1 MRELSLEKMGL
12 VLVIGLVLV
21 SVLGLNVFQ
30 KALVKPASSPIVFTY
45 EPTKVTNTT
54 KTITATTAKIA
65 AMPRAIINAPI
76 TSAVPLPIMPPQVL
90 NRVSPNYPASSL
102 KNGEEGM
109 VLLSALVSASG
120 AVEEVKL
127 LTSSGFEQLD
137 VAAQKAIALWKF
149 SPAQQ
154 GENALL
160 AQVEIP
166 VRFEIK

>member
-12 VLVIGLVLV
+12 FLVGVLVLG

-30 KALVKPASSPIVFTY
+30 KSLVKPASSPIVFTY
-45 EPTKVTNTT
+45 EPAKVVTNTT
-54 KTITATTAKIA
+54 TSATTRIA
-65 AMPRAIINAPI
+65 VMPKAITIPPV

-90 NRVSPNYPASSL
+90 NRVSPDYPASSL
-102 KNGEEGM
+102 KNGEEGI

-120 AVEEVKL
+120 VVQEVKL
-127 LTSSGFEQLD
+127 LTSSGFGQLD
-137 VAAQKAIALWKF
+137 LAAQKAIALWKF

-154 GENALL
+154 GGNALL

-166 VRFEIK
+166 VSFQLKD